1 MCRVRLARLELLE
14 GTAMSVDF
22 SECDRLNAKCDVW
35 DRRAGRLMV
44 GLLAAWV
51 ATMVLLATG
60 VAAWIVLV
68 PGVAVVVSGVVIL
81 VGFSRAVSAYGRE
94 VDEQCARVDDE
105 IAVHPDGMYPDKVK
119 APRCGPCFEVD
130 LDGSPK

>member
-105 IAVHPDGMYPDKVK
+105 IAEITGHWGKP
-119 APRCGPCFEVD
+119 
-130 LDGSPK
+130 